1 MKSGQFFISIMLLT
15 GGLLSSAFADVITT
29 TDGDEFIGKIVEVA
43 DDVVKY
49 VPDRAASG
57 ETRTIARSKIFMLKY
72 DDGRKEVF
80 PVKQSGVVKPP
91 ENDNR
96 LYSAY
101 IFLETGLFGLVNI
114 NETDFDPGVF
124 TLGVTPSIDRR
135 INRFLSIG
143 MEYMILWAK
152 PNKAN
157 DSRFLMNCN
166 ALARASFPLHPK
178 INFLAQLNAGLS
190 IWPGAQSVH
199 PVDST
204 FFMDRIGW
212 DIHGGLG
219 LEYKASRRGSL
230 VLFAGY
236 NANFST
242 KYETPVT
249 IDMLMVSLGP
259 KIRF

>member
-1 MKSGQFFISIMLLT
+1 MLLT
-15 GGLLSSAFADVITT
+15 IGLFTSAFSDIITT
-29 TDGDEFIGKIVEVA
+29 TDGDELTGKIVEVTN
-43 DDVVKY
+43 DVVMY
-49 VPDRAASG
+49 QPDGASSG
-57 ETRTIARSKIFMLKY
+57 ETRTIARSRVFMLKY

-80 PVKQSGVVKPP
+80 PVKQAGSAKPQ
-91 ENDNR
+91 EADGR

-101 IFLETGLFGLVNI
+101 VFLETGLFGLVNI
-114 NETDFDPGVF
+114 NEKDFDPGVVTF
-124 TLGVTPSIDRR
+124 GVTPSIDRK

-143 MEYMILWAK
+143 VEYMILWAK
-152 PNKAN
+152 PKKAN

-166 ALARASFPLHPK
+166 ALMRASFPLHPK

-190 IWPGAQSVH
+190 IWPGAESVH
-199 PVDST
+199 PVDTT

-219 LEYKASRRGSL
+219 LEYKALSWGSL

-242 KYETPVT
+242 LRNIPVT